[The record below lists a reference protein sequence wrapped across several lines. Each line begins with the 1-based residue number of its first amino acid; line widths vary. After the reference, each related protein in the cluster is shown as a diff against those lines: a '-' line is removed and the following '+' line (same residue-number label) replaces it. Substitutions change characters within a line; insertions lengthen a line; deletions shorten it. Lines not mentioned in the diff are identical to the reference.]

1 MDASELKI
9 LETLERALERAGV
22 RPELERV
29 AKRVL
34 AALEE
39 RPARDL
45 LAWEAVPLLLYG
57 PGLPE
62 AVRSSW
68 VFAIRARS
76 TTGPERHPN
85 SCQRMRSFRGKGDL
99 QTLEGGAWRRHP
111 LRSRPGGPIL
121 EGWVSVPPNTWH
133 QAVTPAKDW
142 VVVSFQ
148 TAAAANLIEERP
160 DGDDFQAVRRRTYL
174 DEDG

>member
-1 MDASELKI
+1 MDAGELAI
-9 LETLERALERAGV
+9 LETLERALARAGV

-29 AKRVL
+29 AKRVA
-34 AALEE
+34 AALAE

-45 LAWEAVPLLLYG
+45 LAWEAVPLALFG

-68 VFAIRARS
+68 VFVIRARS
-76 TTGPERHPN
+76 ETGPERHPN
-85 SCQRMRSFRGKGDL
+85 SHQRMRSFRGAGDL

-121 EGWVSVPPNTWH
+121 ESWVSVPPNTWH
-133 QAVTPAKDW
+133 QAVAPAKDW

-148 TAAAANLIEERP
+148 TAEAADLIEERP
-160 DGDDFQAVRRRTYL
+160 GGGDSQAVRRRTYL
-174 DEDG
+174 DGGE